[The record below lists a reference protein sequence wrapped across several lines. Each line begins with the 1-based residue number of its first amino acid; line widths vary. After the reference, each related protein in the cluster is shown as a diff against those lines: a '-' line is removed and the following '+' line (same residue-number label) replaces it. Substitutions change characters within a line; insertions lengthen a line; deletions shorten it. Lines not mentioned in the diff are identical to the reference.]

1 MVGDEFGG
9 ILLVLKHIVIKY
21 RLKYVVD
28 NYNSTKFKIQLETNL
43 PSAK

>member
-9 ILLVLKHIVIKY
+9 ILLVIVIKY
-21 RLKYVVD
+21 RLKCVVD
-28 NYNSTKFKIQLETNL
+28 NYNSTKFKTQLETNL